1 MYKKKQ
7 RFPTGHAAV
16 QVIPTH
22 LSDSSEHLFFMR
34 VHLSEGPNLCQVYVL
49 TVAQGNNFIK
59 GKNQVEAVF
68 GDLILLQRSTI
79 FRDLVREGKTF

>member
-1 MYKKKQ
+1 
-7 RFPTGHAAV
+7 
-16 QVIPTH
+16 
-22 LSDSSEHLFFMR
+22 MR

-68 GDLILLQRSTI
+68 GDLILLQSSTI
-79 FRDLVREGKTF
+79 FRDLVRGKHFKGVSVDNTAQAFSLYYPQTSQLR